1 MKPENGL
8 AQSLLELCMIR
19 EARLKLHE
27 QTDIKEG
34 GGQDTEVQGLNHF
47 EEDFYLGNSDKII
60 FTMKEFKSE
69 ADP

>member
-1 MKPENGL
+1 
-8 AQSLLELCMIR
+8 MIR
-19 EARLKLHE
+19 EARLKLQE

-47 EEDFYLGNSDKII
+47 EEDFYLGNSDKIL